1 MSLFP
6 PNKSTI
12 LAGRLGRHSARHR
25 EDRRRSRGRL
35 RFGWVVG
42 VVAVVAVVLTAGASA
57 VTGSNTITTVAG
69 IGEPGFSGDGGPATS
84 ARIWVPSGLAFDPQG
99 NMYIAD
105 PGDPNPNDRIRKVT
119 PGGTITTFAGGGSIP
134 GPGIGDGG
142 PATLA
147 ELNVPEAVAVD
158 GVGNVYIADRNNWRI
173 RKVNA
178 AGTITTFAGGGN
190 PIPPDVGDDGPATS
204 ARLQNPDGVAVDGQG
219 NVYIADRDQ
228 MRVRKVNAAGIITTI
243 AGDGTQGEGG
253 DGGPATSA
261 QLRFPH
267 GLAVDGQGNLYIAD
281 YQNQRVRKVNA
292 AGIITTVAGTGY
304 FGICSPNLVCG
315 DGGPATSATLQSPT
329 GVALDAQGSLY
340 IVMASRVRKVDAAG
354 IITTITSAY
363 DPGPYPGD
371 GLPAIVAK
379 TFGPYAV
386 TVDGQGSLYIA
397 ESYGSRVRKVDA
409 GSQSS
414 VTIDFAALAAKTYGD
429 PDFTVSATASSGLP
443 VSFAASGN
451 CTVSGATVHITG
463 AGSCTI
469 TASQPGDV
477 NNPPAPNES
486 RTFAIGKASQTIT
499 FATLA
504 NKTYGNPDFAV
515 SASAS
520 SGLAVFFAAS
530 GNCTVSGSTVH
541 TTSPGSCTI
550 TASQLGNAN
559 YNPAAAVSQTFSI
572 ASRLLPPTRCTV
584 PNVVGKRLGAAKLAI
599 RRRHCRTG
607 QVGYAYAR
615 KRKKGIVVS
624 QSRRPGRVLPANSKI
639 NLVVSRGRRR

>member
-1 MSLFP
+1 MSLSP
-6 PNKSTI
+6 SNKSTI

-25 EDRRRSRGRL
+25 EDRHRSRGRL

-57 VTGSNTITTVAG
+57 VTGSNTISTIAG
-69 IGEPGFSGDGGPATS
+69 TGEPGFSGDGGPATS
-84 ARIWVPSGLAFDPQG
+84 ARIWYPNGLAFDPQG
-99 NMYIAD
+99 NMYITD
-105 PGDPNPNDRIRKVT
+105 PGDPYPNDRVRKVA

-134 GPGIGDGG
+134 GPDIGDGG

-147 ELNVPEAVAVD
+147 ELNVPEGVAVD
-158 GVGNVYIADRNNWRI
+158 GVGNVYIADRNNGRI
-173 RKVNA
+173 RKVNV
-178 AGTITTFAGGGN
+178 AGTITTIAGGGI
-190 PIPPDVGDDGPATS
+190 PIPPDVGDGGPATS
-204 ARLQNPDGVAVDGQG
+204 ARVAAPDGVAVDGQG

-228 MRVRKVNAAGIITTI
+228 QRVRKVNAAGIITTI
-243 AGDGTQGEGG
+243 AGNGTQGSGG

-261 QLRFPH
+261 QLRFPG
-267 GLAVDGQGNLYIAD
+267 GLAIDGQDNLYIAD
-281 YQNQRVRKVNA
+281 RNNQRIRKVNA
-292 AGIITTVAGTGY
+292 AGIITTVAGTGDV
-304 FGICSPNLVCG
+304 CSPNYVCG

-340 IVMASRVRKVDAAG
+340 IVMASRVRKVDTAG
-354 IITTITSAY
+354 IITTITSAF

-379 TFGPYAV
+379 TFGPYGV

-397 ESYGSRVRKVDA
+397 EPNGSRVRKVDA
-409 GSQSS
+409 GLQSS
-414 VTIDFAALAAKTYGD
+414 VAIDFAPLAAKTYGD
-429 PDFTVSATASSGLP
+429 PDFTVSAVASSGLP
-443 VSFAASGN
+443 VSFSVSGN
-451 CTVSGATVHITG
+451 CTVSGATVHLTG

-469 TASQPGDV
+469 TASQPGGGGY
-477 NNPPAPNES
+477 PAATSVS
-486 RTFAIGKASQTIT
+486 RTLSIAKASQTIT

-520 SGLAVFFAAS
+520 SGLPVSFAAS
-530 GNCTVSGSTVH
+530 ASCTVSGSTVH
-541 TTSPGSCTI
+541 ITSPGSCTI

-572 ASRLLPPTRCTV
+572 ASRLTPPTRCRA
-584 PNVVGKRLGAAKLAI
+584 PNVVGKRLGAAKLALK
-599 RRRHCRTG
+599 RSHCHTG
-607 QVGYAYAR
+607 KVGYAYSR

-624 QSRRPGRVLPANSKI
+624 QSRRPGRVLPPNSKI
-639 NLVVSRGRRR
+639 NLVVSRGPRP